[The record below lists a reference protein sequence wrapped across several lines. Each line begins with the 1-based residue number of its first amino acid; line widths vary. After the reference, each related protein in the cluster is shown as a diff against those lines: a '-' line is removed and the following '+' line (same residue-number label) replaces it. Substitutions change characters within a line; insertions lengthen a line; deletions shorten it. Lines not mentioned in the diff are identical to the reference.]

1 VREIVSWI
9 IRIQPQAPKGR
20 AEFPPVHPVSPA
32 LTMEQI
38 ALSPGGNL
46 PETRAQQSISSRGA
60 SFRGSDTRGG
70 RSGDRARSVAEL
82 HSKDR
87 SARYTKDGIDEAVV
101 DSSQLRLLVHCP
113 GCPPFIAVIP
123 QIATIAELQTEV
135 LIPLTHS
142 LSLLHLACQY

>member
-1 VREIVSWI
+1 MREKETWI
-9 IRIQPQAPKGR
+9 IRIQPQSFGR

-38 ALSPGGNL
+38 ALSPGGDL
-46 PETRAQQSISSRGA
+46 PETRAHQSISSRGA
-60 SFRGSDTRGG
+60 SFRGLDTRGG
-70 RSGDRARSVAEL
+70 RSARSVAEL

-87 SARYTKDGIDEAVV
+87 GARYTKDGIDEAVV

-135 LIPLTHS
+135 LIPLAHS
-142 LSLLHLACQY
+142 LGLLHLACQY